1 MDNTQI
7 RPNRQAVV
15 HVKQGASVQI
25 VIDQYLVRLATS
37 VNMASQTAQ
46 PVVKESTAQLGH
58 LFVYHAL
65 QDNSVLA
72 QILIQSTVRL
82 VLFLAQ
88 VKVSVSFVHKVTKV
102 HQVALPAL
110 LVLLVSIVPIQVIHQ
125 FHVQRECTL

>member
-1 MDNTQI
+1 MYIVMCAKVTKLLFNTSNEYSSARNVQQATDAPVKECLSQRAVLMDNTQI

-58 LFVYHAL
+58 LFV
-65 QDNSVLA
+65 
-72 QILIQSTVRL
+72 
-82 VLFLAQ
+82 
-88 VKVSVSFVHKVTKV
+88 
-102 HQVALPAL
+102 
-110 LVLLVSIVPIQVIHQ
+110 
-125 FHVQRECTL
+125 